1 MAIGRYASLKILKR
15 IATFVRDTSWF
26 KIFKRQIYL
35 ITFLADLETCSDSFM
50 FNFYYTFQTFNSL
63 KTVPG

>member
-1 MAIGRYASLKILKR
+1 MAIGRYASFKILKR

-50 FNFYYTFQTFNSL
+50 FNFITHFRLLNL
-63 KTVPG
+63 